1 MEYGKIEEQKK
12 MNSNRRLVRSSQNK
26 MLAGVCAGIANYFG
40 VDPTVIR
47 VAYALLSVC
56 VAGFPGIVVYL
67 ILMIIMPEE

>member
-56 VAGFPGIVVYL
+56 VAGFPGIV
-67 ILMIIMPEE
+67 